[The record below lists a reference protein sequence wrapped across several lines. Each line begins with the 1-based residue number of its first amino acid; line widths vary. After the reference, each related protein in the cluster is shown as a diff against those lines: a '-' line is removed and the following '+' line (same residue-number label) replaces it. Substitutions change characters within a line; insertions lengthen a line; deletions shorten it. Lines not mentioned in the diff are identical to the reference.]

1 MKLRTF
7 FNTVVFYLLFGCR
20 TANFN
25 PVSKGRLHK
34 PDVKYIC
41 LFKVGFL
48 KPDQGSGQV
57 WTGNF
62 LIDNNGQNLTS
73 V

>member
-7 FNTVVFYLLFGCR
+7 FNAVVFYLLFGCR
-20 TANFN
+20 TANFI
-25 PVSKGRLHK
+25 PLSRGKLHK

-48 KPDQGSGQV
+48 KPNQGPGQV